1 METPTQ
7 ERRRTRRFHIRMSL
21 HYRVSQKGAVT
32 RSGSGLTVDM
42 STDGVSFRCRKPLPE
57 GAHIEIA
64 IDWPAR
70 YGDVYPIDLLVTGFV
85 VRSDHGRTAVRM
97 TSRRFRISS
106 QPAEPIR
113 ATA

>member
-1 METPTQ
+1 MEIRKT
-7 ERRRTRRFHIRMSL
+7 ERRLHQRFPLRMCL
-21 HYRVSQKGAVT
+21 HYRVSQKGMVT

-57 GAHIEIA
+57 GAHIEMT

-70 YGDVYPIDLLVTGFV
+70 YAETYPLDLLLTGFV
-85 VRSDHGRTAVRM
+85 VRSDHGRTAMRI
-97 TSRRFRISS
+97 TSRRFRVAS
-106 QPAEPIR
+106 QPAEPIL